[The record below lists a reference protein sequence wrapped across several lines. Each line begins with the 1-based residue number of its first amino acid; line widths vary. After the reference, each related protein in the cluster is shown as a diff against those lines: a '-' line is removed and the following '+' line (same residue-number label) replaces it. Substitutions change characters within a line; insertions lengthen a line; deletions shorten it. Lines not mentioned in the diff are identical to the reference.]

1 MAQPRAAVQP
11 TPTFDTPW
19 RLLDLFGHV
28 VKFYTTSAQAQMP
41 RPSRPLTAR
50 EVAKLL
56 RDDGWFVKRK
66 GPGDHVQHAHPTKAG
81 KVTLDMGGDRIPV
94 GTLRSLRWQAGWDWQ
109 GGEVPIAYALIHRE
123 GGVSGVSFPDFPGVV
138 ATGRTAEEAIRK
150 GSEVLTFHVAGM
162 DEDGDP
168 VPMLRDLDALQ
179 RDPDFREDQ
188 AGAVL
193 ALVPFDLPTRS
204 VRINI
209 SIDAG
214 LLGAVDRE
222 AKAAGKSR
230 SAFLAEAA
238 RAKLRG

>member
-1 MAQPRAAVQP
+1 M
-11 TPTFDTPW
+11 
-19 RLLDLFGHV
+19 
-28 VKFYTTSAQAQMP
+28 
-41 RPSRPLTAR
+41 
-50 EVAKLL
+50 
-56 RDDGWFVKRK
+56 
-66 GPGDHVQHAHPTKAG
+66 
-81 KVTLDMGGDRIPV
+81 
-94 GTLRSLRWQAGWDWQ
+94 
-109 GGEVPIAYALIHRE
+109 PIAYALIHRA

-138 ATGRTAEEAIRK
+138 ATGRTAEEAVRK

-162 DEDGDP
+162 DADGDP
-168 VPMLRDLDALQ
+168 VPMLRDLDTLQ

-193 ALVPFDLPTRS
+193 ALGPFDLPTRS

-209 SIDAG
+209 SIDEG
-214 LLGAVDRE
+214 PLGALDRE